1 MRNTFAFAMFGA
13 TLLAAT
19 ASAQAST
26 KSVRVLYVVPSDAQ
40 RSDRA
45 ALVANAVEHNRQ
57 TWQNYGATM
66 TTDDVVTVRSHHD
79 VSWFLTNP
87 DGIHGVLEWYWL
99 GNACN
104 AARDVYPDACT
115 GDANHKYIIFLEADI
130 SSVSGNGAA
139 TGYGASV
146 MPKWIIDGAE
156 QGDLG
161 RIGSIGHE
169 LGHTFGMPD
178 PDPDTDCESQWPTKN
193 IICSGGYYPHN
204 RLNHLD
210 YPYLFSAESSAY
222 FEETPSDL
230 FYVGQGKV
238 LAGELWKTQ
247 LGLDLEG
254 CALSCLSDPGCSSF
268 VHFGTT
274 CEFKG
279 GRLSEAWNIP
289 GYTSAQIKIPADGAV
304 EKKVAP
310 IWDQHH
316 ATQVC
321 PQVCDIW
328 RNVPWTESSWTGTWW
343 PTPANEYSV
352 CLCDYNPDYNP

>member
-57 TWQNYGATM
+57 TWHNYGATM

-87 DGIHGVLEWYWL
+87 NGYHGALAEWYWF

-115 GDANHKYIIFLEADI
+115 WDANHKYIIFLEADI
-130 SSVSGNGAA
+130 SSVNSNGAA
-139 TGYGASV
+139 ANFGAAV

-156 QGDLG
+156 QGDLH

-169 LGHTFGMPD
+169 LGHTFGMPHS
-178 PDPDTDCESQWPTKN
+178 DCPSLWPTKN
-193 IICSGGYYPHN
+193 IMCNGDYYPHN

-210 YPYLFSAESSAY
+210 YPYLFSAASSAY

-230 FYVGQGKV
+230 FDVGQGKV
-238 LAGELWKTQ
+238 LAGEIWKTQ

-254 CALSCLSDPGCSSF
+254 CALSCLSDPACSSF
-268 VHFGTT
+268 VHFDTT

-279 GRLSEAWNIP
+279 GRLSEAWDVP

-310 IWDQHH
+310 ISPPDH

-321 PQVCDIW
+321 RQVCDIW

-343 PTPANEYSV
+343 TPPENEYSV